1 MNHSEIKVGV
11 YILWKNIC
19 LCFVDFNNPDSI
31 VSIIVVEILNQDD
44 VTYTTYNLSYD
55 YDDLETACV
64 NVEDLEEVIQCKGR
78 FTGSVVDT
86 YSCHFS
92 PDSTLLCNYEV
103 GDYVEKNECIF
114 SKDAEEYYSDNSGVV
129 SKINV
134 GGGAQNYTSNVKFGA
149 DMVANLEEFAKTLVQ
164 NAGNVVEENLK

>member
-1 MNHSEIKVGV
+1 M
-11 YILWKNIC
+11 
-19 LCFVDFNNPDSI
+19 
-31 VSIIVVEILNQDD
+31 EILNQDD

-134 GGGAQNYTSNVKFGA
+134 GEGIIGVDIIEDKVTEIVVPLDVCLYPTVSKTSIY
-149 DMVANLEEFAKTLVQ
+149 FAYGEKDYWF
-164 NAGNVVEENLK
+164 K